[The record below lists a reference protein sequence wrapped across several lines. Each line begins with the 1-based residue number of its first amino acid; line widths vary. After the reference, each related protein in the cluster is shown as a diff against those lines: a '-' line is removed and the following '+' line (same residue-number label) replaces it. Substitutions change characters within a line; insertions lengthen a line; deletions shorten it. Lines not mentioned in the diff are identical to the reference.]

1 MVQKNGPKKLF
12 ESGPTVHVLSCT
24 TSAPL
29 AQSVYSSIHALLH
42 DQFRITPRWND
53 NFPFPF
59 RNLSLM
65 YFHFLF
71 DRKAL
76 NLYQAFTSSLIPC
89 IPISIQWNLFLKQ
102 LIKRVE
108 INPLNL

>member
-1 MVQKNGPKKLF
+1 MSVENLPTHPFLKMKSKKKWLKCGSKKWSKKLF
-12 ESGPTVHVLSCT
+12 ESGPTVRVLSCT

-29 AQSVYSSIHALLH
+29 AQFVYSSIHALLH
-42 DQFRITPRWND
+42 DKFCSTPRWND

-71 DRKAL
+71 DRKAI
-76 NLYQAFTSSLIPC
+76 NLYKAFISS
-89 IPISIQWNLFLKQ
+89 
-102 LIKRVE
+102 
-108 INPLNL
+108 